1 MANERFYFHL
11 LDGRRVGPLAL
22 EILQRM
28 ADSGEIGPKAR
39 LKRESDGRR
48 FRASQKLRFDAQDEK
63 KEEKRSATASDK
75 SDGRRALSKENV
87 GTAPFGDAALRKN
100 GSERSSAVEVAPADV
115 LNPFG
120 ELTRSSGVVDQ
131 SVAVLGTRLNKR
143 SDKKFYVYDVLGR
156 RCGPYSVVDLKRLA
170 VEGRIE
176 QNTTL
181 ETLFGKRGRA
191 VEICELAFFFQANE
205 TNDPEKFD
213 GSQIFLIVFL
223 CVLGAFLAVGV
234 IVWALSHP
242 LLLGRF
248 LVYGAF
254 GVLALGA
261 AWYIGK
267 GAYEY
272 ISEHSDAF
280 LKTLKILLAVG
291 AAIGGI
297 VVLWTLFGVWLLLAP
312 LGILALLVA
321 AGSCN

>member
-1 MANERFYFHL
+1 MADERFYFHL
-11 LDGRRVGPLAL
+11 LDGRRVGPLGL

-28 ADSGEIGPKAR
+28 AESGEIGPKAR

-48 FRASQKLRFDAQDEK
+48 FRASQKLRFDVQDEK

-75 SDGRRALSKENV
+75 SDGRQAFSKENV
-87 GTAPFGDAALRKN
+87 GTAPFGDAASRKN
-100 GSERSSAVEVAPADV
+100 GGERSSDAEAARPDV
-115 LNPFG
+115 FNPFW
-120 ELTRSSGVVDQ
+120 ELMRGSGVGDK
-131 SVAVLGTRLNKR
+131 SDAVLGTGLDKR
-143 SDKKFYVYDVLGR
+143 SDKRFYVCDVLGR
-156 RCGPYSVVDLKRLA
+156 RRGPYAVVDLKRLA
-170 VEGRIE
+170 VEGQIE

-181 ETLFGKRGRA
+181 ETLLGQRGRA
-191 VEICELAFFFQANE
+191 VDMRELAPFFQKDA
-205 TNDPEKFD
+205 TDDAKID

-234 IVWALSHP
+234 IVWALTHP
-242 LLLGRF
+242 LLFGRF

-261 AWYIGK
+261 VWYIGK
-267 GAYEY
+267 VAYEC

-280 LKTLKILLAVG
+280 LKALKILLAVG

-321 AGSCN
+321 AGSYN